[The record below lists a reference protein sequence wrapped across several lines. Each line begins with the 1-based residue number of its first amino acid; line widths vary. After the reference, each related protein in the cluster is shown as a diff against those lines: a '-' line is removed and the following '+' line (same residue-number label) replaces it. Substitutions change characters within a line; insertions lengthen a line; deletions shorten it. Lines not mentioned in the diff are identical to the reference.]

1 VVNLI
6 NISNGETVQAVL
18 PVTKDQSQK
27 YILLATRQ
35 GTIKKTSIDKYKNI
49 RQTGLASIKLDEGD
63 QLVWAKLTT
72 GNDQIFM
79 VTHNGK
85 CIRFNESDARPMGR
99 HTRGVRGILL
109 KDGDTL
115 VGLDIVP
122 QMRDKNFFRHLLVVT
137 ENGIGKRSDVYLYP
151 LQKRGGVGVKVANLT
166 SKTGKIAAAQVV
178 DENDDTV
185 IFVSKKA
192 VTINLPLKNIPVLSR
207 NTKGVILMRLKTGD
221 DKVNAMTILK
231 SNEEKTV

>member
-1 VVNLI
+1 
-6 NISNGETVQAVL
+6 
-18 PVTKDQSQK
+18 
-27 YILLATRQ
+27 
-35 GTIKKTSIDKYKNI
+35 
-49 RQTGLASIKLDEGD
+49 
-63 QLVWAKLTT
+63 
-72 GNDQIFM
+72 
-79 VTHNGK
+79 
-85 CIRFNESDARPMGR
+85 MGR

-122 QMRDKNFFRHLLVVT
+122 QIRDKNFFHHLLVIT

-178 DENDDTV
+178 QQDDETV
-185 IFVSKKA
+185 IFISKKA

-207 NTKGVILMRLKTGD
+207 NTKGVILMRLKTDD
-221 DKVNAMTILK
+221 DKVNAMTIL
-231 SNEEKTV
+231 EKADKETL